1 MARRMRAKIVC
12 LGFERSHSSLKSDF
26 HHTILPPKNYRR
38 QCTIKLF
45 CTEDDPSPSPSK
57 PWLFSAPFRGRIC
70 AKKIGTPGPK
80 TGGQKWPHFPA
91 PAVAFPPKF
100 FFDGPAWG
108 VQKRPHFWVPRFHFF
123 CNLGFTFL
131 ASVVPEK
138 LPSESAIS

>member
-1 MARRMRAKIVC
+1 MHVKFIC
-12 LGFERSHSSLKSDF
+12 PGFQQPSSSLKSKTYR
-26 HHTILPPKNYRR
+26 TILPPKNYRR

-45 CTEDDPSPSPSK
+45 STEDDPSPSPSK

-70 AKKIGTPGPK
+70 AKKTGTPGPK